1 MPGIAAKRL
10 ATVTSFLIAGI
21 FTLDNTASAM
31 PAFARD
37 YGVSCNVC
45 HAAYPRLNDFGE
57 RFAGEMNFRLA
68 NWRDH
73 TVQTGDETLALAKA
87 LPLAARMQGFV
98 QARDAESVD
107 PVSGEV
113 AADSSLDFQA
123 PYLLKL
129 LSSAPLTDNISYYFY
144 MIFAEKGANTEV
156 IVEDAWF
163 SYDDLFN
170 SGVGLQLGQ
179 FQLSDLMFP
188 REVRMTFQDFMA
200 YRFAGITYD
209 RGVLFGR
216 GFGPVDV
223 SLGLVNGNGITQN
236 YNVTSP
242 GYRRPDHLFDNDT
255 GKSIFGRIGTTMGPA
270 SVGLF
275 GMAGEQRNATG
286 PAGLDTGDRDTDKT
300 VIGVDASGRIS
311 DGWYW
316 FGQIL
321 WNSWDGFLDPAIDY
335 QWTAGFAGVDY
346 VHSDKWVFSALVNV
360 SDAGDLADTDTIY
373 EGIDM
378 QTLTFAA
385 SYYFMRNVNPRRR
398 GAKRPVLHRPP
409 EQGELLP
416 RRYRRGFLNKII
428 GLQAG
433 NFGISP
439 AA

>member
-1 MPGIAAKRL
+1 MPGTAATRL
-10 ATVTSFLIAGI
+10 ATFTSLLIAGI
-21 FTLDNTASAM
+21 FMLCETADAM
-31 PAFARD
+31 PAFARE

-45 HAAYPRLNDFGE
+45 HAAYPRLNEFGQ
-57 RFAGEMNFRLA
+57 RFASDMNYRMA

-73 TVQTGDETLALAKA
+73 TVQTGDETLALSRA

-113 AADSSLDFQA
+113 VADSSLDFQA
-123 PYLLKL
+123 PYLIKL

-179 FQLSDLMFP
+179 FQVSDLMFP

-223 SLGLVNGNGITQN
+223 SLGFVNGNGIEQN
-236 YNVTSP
+236 FNVTSP

-255 GKSIFGRIGTTMGPA
+255 GKSIFGRLGTVIGPA

-275 GMAGEQRNATG
+275 GLSGEQANAAG
-286 PAGLDTGDRDTDKT
+286 PAGQDSGDRDTDKI
-300 VIGVDASGRIS
+300 VLGVDASGQIADR
-311 DGWYW
+311 WYW
-316 FGQIL
+316 FGQVL
-321 WNSWDGFLDPAIDY
+321 WNRWDGFIDPALDY
-335 QWTAGFAGVDY
+335 EWTAGFAGVDY
-346 VHSDKWVFSALVNV
+346 VHSDQWVFSALLNL
-360 SDAGDLADTDTIY
+360 SDAGDFADTDTIY

-385 SYYFMRNVNPRRR
+385 SYYFMRNVK
-398 GAKRPVLHRPP
+398 GVL
-409 EQGELLP
+409 ELNVD
-416 RRYRRGFLNKII
+416 FLDEEAQSGQFFTGHLSKENYF
-428 GLQAG
+428 LV
-433 NFGISP
+433 GID
-439 AA
+439 AAF

>member
-1 MPGIAAKRL
+1 MPGIATIRL
-10 ATVTSFLIAGI
+10 VVSASILIPG
-21 FTLDNTASAM
+21 FFMFCDTADAM
-31 PAFARD
+31 PAFARE

-45 HAAYPRLNDFGE
+45 HAAYPRLNDFGD
-57 RFAGEMNFRLA
+57 RFAGDMNYRMA

-73 TVQTGDETLALAKA
+73 TVPTGDDTLALPRT
-87 LPLAARMQGFV
+87 LPLAARAQAFV
-98 QARDAESVD
+98 QARDAESID
-107 PVSGEV
+107 PISGEV
-113 AADSSLDFQA
+113 TADSSLDFQA

-129 LSSAPLTDNISYYFY
+129 LSSAPLSDNISYYFY

-179 FQLSDLMFP
+179 FQVSDLMFP
-188 REVRMTFQDFMA
+188 REIRLTFQDFMA

-216 GFGPVDV
+216 GFGPLDM
-223 SLGLVNGNGITQN
+223 SLGLVNGNGIEQN
-236 YNVTSP
+236 FNVTSP

-255 GKSIFGRIGTTMGPA
+255 GKSIFGRLGTDLGPA

-275 GMAGEQRNATG
+275 GLFGEQRNATG
-286 PAGLDTGDRDTDKT
+286 PAGTEAGDRDTDKT
-300 VIGVDASGRIS
+300 VLGVDASGRIA

-321 WNSWDGFLDPAIDY
+321 WNSWDGFLDPATDY

-346 VHSDKWVFSALVNV
+346 VHSDRWVFSALINIG
-360 SDAGDLADTDTIY
+360 DAGDLADTDTVY

-378 QTLTFAA
+378 QSLTLAA
-385 SYYFMRNVNPRRR
+385 SYFFMRNVK
-398 GAKRPVLHRPP
+398 GVL
-409 EQGELLP
+409 ELNVDFQGETPQSGEYYTGHLSKENYLLV
-416 RRYRRGFLNKII
+416 
-428 GLQAG
+428 
-433 NFGISP
+433 GID
-439 AA
+439 AAF

>member
-1 MPGIAAKRL
+1 MPGIAVSRIISLTIVLFVGL
-10 ATVTSFLIAGI
+10 ATICE
-21 FTLDNTASAM
+21 TANGM
-31 PAFARD
+31 PAFARE

-57 RFAGEMNFRLA
+57 RFAGDMNFRMA

-73 TVQTGDETLALAKA
+73 TVQTGDETLALPKT
-87 LPLAARMQGFV
+87 LPLAARAQAFV
-98 QARDAESVD
+98 QARDSESID
-107 PVSGEV
+107 PVTGEV

-179 FQLSDLMFP
+179 FQVSDLMFP
-188 REVRMTFQDFMA
+188 REIRMTFQDFMA

-216 GFGPVDV
+216 GFAALDV
-223 SLGLVNGNGITQN
+223 SLGFVNGNGIEQN

-255 GKSIFGRIGTTMGPA
+255 SKSVFGRVGTTVGPA
-270 SVGLF
+270 SMGLF
-275 GMAGEQRNATG
+275 GLSGEQRNATG
-286 PAGLDTGDRDTDKT
+286 PAGTESGDRDTDK
-300 VIGVDASGRIS
+300 VVLGFDASGRIG
-311 DGWYW
+311 DQWYW

-321 WNSWDGFLDPAIDY
+321 WNRWDGFLDPAVDY
-335 QWTAGFAGVDY
+335 DWTAGFAGIDY
-346 VHSDKWVFSALVNV
+346 LHSEKWVFSALINIG
-360 SDAGDLADTDTIY
+360 DAGDFADSDTVY
-373 EGIDM
+373 EGIEM
-378 QTLTFAA
+378 RTLTFAA
-385 SYYFMRNVNPRRR
+385 AYYFMRNVK
-398 GAKRPVLHRPP
+398 GVV
-409 EQGELLP
+409 ELNVD
-416 RRYRRGFLNKII
+416 FLDDEPQSGQFYTGHLSKENYFLI
-428 GLQAG
+428 G
-433 NFGISP
+433 ID
-439 AA
+439 AAF

>member
-1 MPGIAAKRL
+1 MPGIAALRI
-10 ATVTSFLIAGI
+10 AAFTSLLIAGI

-57 RFAGEMNFRLA
+57 RFAGDMNFRMA
-68 NWRDH
+68 NWRDN
-73 TVQTGDETLALAKA
+73 TVQAGDETLALTKA

-113 AADSSLDFQA
+113 VADSSLDFQA
-123 PYLLKL
+123 PYLIKL

-163 SYDDLFN
+163 SYDDLFD

-179 FQLSDLMFP
+179 FQVSDLMFP

-216 GFGPVDV
+216 GFGPVDL
-223 SLGLVNGNGITQN
+223 SLGFVNGNGIEEN
-236 YNVTSP
+236 FNVTSP

-255 GKSIFGRIGTTMGPA
+255 GKSVFGRLGTAIGPA
-270 SVGLF
+270 SLGLF
-275 GMAGEQRNATG
+275 GLFGEQANATG
-286 PAGLDTGDRDTDKT
+286 PAGQETGDRDTDK
-300 VIGVDASGRIS
+300 VVLGVDASGRIA

-316 FGQIL
+316 FGQFL
-321 WNSWDGFLDPAIDY
+321 WNSWDGFLDPSIDY

-346 VHSDKWVFSALVNV
+346 VHNDKWVFSTLVNI

-385 SYYFMRNVNPRRR
+385 SYYFMRNVK
-398 GAKRPVLHRPP
+398 GVL
-409 EQGELLP
+409 ELNVD
-416 RRYRRGFLNKII
+416 FLDEEAQS
-428 GLQAG
+428 GLYYTG
-433 NFGISP
+433 HLSKENYVLVGID
-439 AA
+439 AAF